1 MSWKKTFVHLVTA
14 VHLTEIEF
22 CPGGK
27 ESPRKP
33 PKSCKRTQ
41 LAFCT
46 FLTYILG
53 EKKDLK
59 SLWGLFPSIFVN

>member
-1 MSWKKTFVHLVTA
+1 MSWKKTFVYLVTA

-33 PKSCKRTQ
+33 PKSCRRTQ

-46 FLTYILG
+46 FFDIHSWGEEGLEIPLG
-53 EKKDLK
+53 I
-59 SLWGLFPSIFVN
+59 IF